1 MAILRTVTVTKQF
14 DNQNIWLLI
23 QFIHWVMCRPAVGD
37 ETSHVNE
44 GTAESGQTMCP
55 LLARNGDEKKPVEEK
70 RNATL
75 EEVRQI
81 QKWFRVPNMA
91 IVVTMKGFK
100 SNSSTSRRVVFVFQL
115 SHLQNFMTLNK
126 GECIFLSRFKASLM
140 AFLFWVGFY
149 SQNNKKLG

>member
-1 MAILRTVTVTKQF
+1 MTK
-14 DNQNIWLLI
+14 
-23 QFIHWVMCRPAVGD
+23 
-37 ETSHVNE
+37 
-44 GTAESGQTMCP
+44 
-55 LLARNGDEKKPVEEK
+55 KKNPVEEK
-70 RNATL
+70 WNATL

-126 GECIFLSRFKASLM
+126 GECIFFIKIQGKFNGVP
-140 AFLFWVGFY
+140 FLGRLLFSKQQKIGLAPGWAWMSHILVVLRTMKWTEIHKLILKIYGHIMI
-149 SQNNKKLG
+149 SCMWQNIL